1 MGERKRLEVAP
12 DIPTLDESG
21 FPGFEANTWL
31 ALSVRAG
38 TPRDIVS
45 KLHAE
50 ALRAMNRPDTVE
62 RFAKTGVQVSTSA
75 SPEEVAVFVKME
87 TGKWGAIIRAI
98 GATAD

>member
-75 SPEEVAVFVKME
+75 SPEEFAAFVKME
-87 TGKWGAIIRAI
+87 TEKWGAIIRAI